1 MTANQRRRYE
11 MFLKVRD
18 FFAAHAAD
26 FPAGSIAAAIFAP
39 LAGIIDQI
47 AQIAGEQHS
56 TRGTYSQAIE
66 VKGDARDILLV
77 MLRNISDLA
86 TALAYEINGLE
97 EKFRMPRNR
106 SDQNLIAAGRAF
118 AADAAAFEDEFV
130 GYGMP
135 ATFIADLTAATD
147 AFEQSLIPANV
158 AGQEKSGKT
167 AAIAPLVTE
176 GMNIVRRLT
185 PVVEIKYRNDAANS
199 AAWTF
204 ARHVERTLPKPQTPT
219 TLPEPSQP

>member
-1 MTANQRRRYE
+1 MTAGQRRRYE

-26 FPAGSIAAAIFAP
+26 FPAGSIAAVIFAP
-39 LAGIIDQI
+39 LLPIIDQI
-47 AQIAGEQHS
+47 AQIAGEQIS
-56 TRGTYSQAIE
+56 TRGSYSQAIDI
-66 VKGDARDILLV
+66 KGDARDVLYV

-86 TALAYEINGLE
+86 TAIAFEVNGLE
-97 EKFRMPRNR
+97 EKFRMPINR

-118 AADAAAFEDEFV
+118 AADAAAFEDEFI

-147 AFEQSLIPANV
+147 AFEQSLTPANV
-158 AGQEKSGKT
+158 AGQEKTGKT
-167 AAIAPLVTE
+167 AAIAPLVTD

-185 PVVEIKYRNDAANS
+185 PVVEMKYRNDAANL

-204 ARHVERTLPKPQTPT
+204 ARHVERTLPKTPA
-219 TLPEPSQP
+219 PPNP